1 MEKNTNP
8 VASST
13 SAAQDTS
20 KNCQVTNQTS
30 SDAAVIIPTTSQ
42 DGSNDSSIAVYD
54 QNLEILTT
62 LEGGTVIKVGQ
73 SGTVVLDQYYNDPTT
88 GQKTYSLVYNLLI
101 SSSSW
106 YYPMANIGLM
116 QNIFV
121 TPPNFTPQ
129 TATTA
134 EQKSIANA
142 DLFYQTIQA
151 YPTSQ
156 LATDYQTAMS
166 GTIKSASSQANGSAN
181 STANASDTITQN
193 VNAFFQ
199 GTKQFQ
205 NVTLASLV
213 AVESYYDKF
222 PFIWAQYKST
232 TYYLY
237 SSDSKTTSFVGQLA
251 LVQPSKLDL
260 TLPNGGYTCTFTPAK
275 DSSNLNSV
283 DVDPSQAL
291 KLTYS
296 GGVFVNDV
304 NVDIPTVAL
313 KGIFQLKRLFTQK
326 PADTQILPVITG
338 SVEGATC
345 VGFDQPQ
352 LESDTS
358 SDFWNTLFH
367 PKNSSEIFNSIM
379 TIGGAI
385 MMMHFF
391 ATSLYGMGK
400 WLKNKLSGEK
410 PTTAQ
415 DEFNKKLDDFQ
426 KAMNDKIDSA
436 VQKISD
442 GKEVAPQNPPEAMD
456 NLSRESG
463 SVVDNL
469 NAGNLQDGLRSQ
481 SENLQELAQY
491 ESQMSS
497 QQLQSLES
505 NASSI
510 QKSNE
515 ALNNASQENL
525 NSVVNEQQANFSE
538 IQVNVNDLSVQLDK
552 SMSEQSKAKIE
563 ENNAASKEV
572 SDNIENSKK
581 NQSEDEEARDPEA
594 KDPIEPEFEFA

>member
-1 MEKNTNP
+1 
-8 VASST
+8 
-13 SAAQDTS
+13 
-20 KNCQVTNQTS
+20 
-30 SDAAVIIPTTSQ
+30 
-42 DGSNDSSIAVYD
+42 
-54 QNLEILTT
+54 
-62 LEGGTVIKVGQ
+62 
-73 SGTVVLDQYYNDPTT
+73 
-88 GQKTYSLVYNLLI
+88 
-101 SSSSW
+101 
-106 YYPMANIGLM
+106 
-116 QNIFV
+116 
-121 TPPNFTPQ
+121 
-129 TATTA
+129 
-134 EQKSIANA
+134 
-142 DLFYQTIQA
+142 
-151 YPTSQ
+151 
-156 LATDYQTAMS
+156 
-166 GTIKSASSQANGSAN
+166 
-181 STANASDTITQN
+181 
-193 VNAFFQ
+193 VN
-199 GTKQFQ
+199 
-205 NVTLASLV
+205 
-213 AVESYYDKF
+213 
-222 PFIWAQYKST
+222 
-232 TYYLY
+232 
-237 SSDSKTTSFVGQLA
+237 
-251 LVQPSKLDL
+251 
-260 TLPNGGYTCTFTPAK
+260 
-275 DSSNLNSV
+275 
-283 DVDPSQAL
+283 PSQAL

-304 NVDIPTVAL
+304 NVDIPAVAL

-326 PADTQILPVITG
+326 PTDTQILPVITG

-442 GKEVAPQNPPEAMD
+442 GKEVAPQNPPEAMN

-538 IQVNVNDLSVQLDK
+538 IQVNVNELSVQLDK